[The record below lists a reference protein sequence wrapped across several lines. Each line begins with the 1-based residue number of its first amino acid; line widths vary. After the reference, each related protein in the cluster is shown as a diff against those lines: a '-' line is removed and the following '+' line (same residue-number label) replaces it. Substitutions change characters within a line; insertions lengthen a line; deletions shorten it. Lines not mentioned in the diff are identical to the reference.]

1 MSARIAVIVAGVL
14 AILPSVAGPAGA
26 GEMKP
31 EEAQRFVAGK
41 LFAYSCFDG
50 TAGAGRF
57 FPDGSV
63 AGTVRMQGKGP
74 MRYAMLPA
82 GTLKIKNNTVC
93 ATLKGMPF
101 EPCFNLEQ
109 TDAHSFRGSIRGL
122 SFAYCTFTKR
132 NPRTNVARAG
142 EPIPLRASISETA
155 GRN

>member
-1 MSARIAVIVAGVL
+1 MSARIAAIVAGIL
-14 AILPSVAGPAGA
+14 ATLPAVAGPATA
-26 GEMKP
+26 GEMRP

-50 TAGAGRF
+50 TAGAGRI

-63 AGTVRMQGKGP
+63 AGTIRMQGRGP

-82 GTLKIKNNTVC
+82 GTLKVKNNAVC
-93 ATLKGMPF
+93 ASLRGLPF

-109 TDAHSFRGSIRGL
+109 TDANSFRGSIRGL

-132 NPRTNVARAG
+132 NPRTTIARAAD
-142 EPIPLRASISETA
+142 PLPLRASIHETA

>member
-14 AILPSVAGPAGA
+14 ATLPAVVGQAAA
-26 GEMKP
+26 NELKP
-31 EEAQRFVAGK
+31 EEAKRFVAGK
-41 LFAYSCFDG
+41 LFAYSLFDG
-50 TAGAGRF
+50 TAGAGRI

-74 MRYAMLPA
+74 VRYAMLPA
-82 GTLKIKNNTVC
+82 GTLKVKNDAVC
-93 ATLKGMPF
+93 ASLKGLPF

-109 TDAHSFRGSIRGL
+109 TDANTLRGSIRGL

-132 NPRTNVARAG
+132 NPRTNIARAS
-142 EPIPLRASISETA
+142 EPLPLRASITETA